1 MGKLAL
7 LAQNEVPITLIA
19 PATADQQQ
27 DLDNPFPVQGRDEPP
42 EVPFHPVN
50 QQTPEEAF
58 AATAGQD

>member
-19 PATADQQQ
+19 PATADPQQ
-27 DLDNPFPVQGRDEPP
+27 DLENPFPVQGRDEPP
-42 EVPFHPVN
+42 EDPFRAAN